1 MSVLTVLM
9 NGSSPRGRGKPP
21 DRLNHR
27 ADPRLIPA
35 WAGKTARAVSAAPT
49 AGAHPRVGGENYKQI
64 GMDEARAGSSPR
76 GRGKPEEGRTGTLR
90 GGLIPAWA
98 GKTGWA
104 PTVPGWRWAHPRV
117 GGENQT
123 RETNHWRTS
132 GSSPRGRG
140 KHGDQTVK
148 HLDDRLIPA
157 WAGKTLMSAVASSI
171 VRAHPRVG
179 GENNPGMAYTLA
191 SVGSSP
197 RGRGKPRR
205 VRPST
210 CTGGLI
216 PAWAGKTSLIVSP
229 SSVLT
234 AHPRV
239 GGENTNPD
247 APVTPETGS
256 SPRGRGKPERGRH
269 NAAQEGLIPAW
280 AGKTG
285 FTDVA
290 REAATAHPRV
300 GGENGMYWECA
311 RAAAGSSPRGRG
323 KHCQAL
329 PLRARRRLIPAWAG
343 KTIRRWRSRS

>member
-1 MSVLTVLM
+1 M
-9 NGSSPRGRGKPP
+9 GSSPRGRGKP
-21 DRLNHR
+21 DARDESL
-27 ADPRLIPA
+27 AVISLIPA
-35 WAGKTARAVSAAPT
+35 WAGKTRRPDRFARRGP
-49 AGAHPRVGGENYKQI
+49 AHPRVGGENTHEC
-64 GMDEARAGSSPR
+64 GSLVHREGSSPR
-76 GRGKPEEGRTGTLR
+76 GRGKQSRN
-90 GGLIPAWA
+90 GLHA
-98 GKTGWA
+98 
-104 PTVPGWRWAHPRV
+104 R
-117 GGENQT
+117 Q
-123 RETNHWRTS
+123 
-132 GSSPRGRG
+132 
-140 KHGDQTVK
+140 
-148 HLDDRLIPA
+148 
-157 WAGKTLMSAVASSI
+157 
-171 VRAHPRVG
+171 
-179 GENNPGMAYTLA
+179 
-191 SVGSSP
+191 
-197 RGRGKPRR
+197 
-205 VRPST
+205 
-210 CTGGLI
+210 CGLI

>member
-1 MSVLTVLM
+1 
-9 NGSSPRGRGKPP
+9 
-21 DRLNHR
+21 
-27 ADPRLIPA
+27 
-35 WAGKTARAVSAAPT
+35 
-49 AGAHPRVGGENYKQI
+49 
-64 GMDEARAGSSPR
+64 MDEARAGSSPR

-148 HLDDRLIPA
+148 RLDDRLIPA

-300 GGENGMYWECA
+300 GGENTVKRCRYALDG
-311 RAAAGSSPRGRG
+311 GSSPRGRG
-323 KHCQAL
+323 KRYAAGDRAL
-329 PLRARRRLIPAWAG
+329 DAGLIPAWAG
-343 KTIRRWRSRS
+343 KTPWP

>member
-140 KHGDQTVK
+140 KHAVT
-148 HLDDRLIPA
+148 LDRVTLTRLIPA
-157 WAGKTLMSAVASSI
+157 WAGKTAGRFASPGK
-171 VRAHPRVG
+171 RQAHPRVG
-179 GENNPGMAYTLA
+179 GENVTDGRSTRVAR
-191 SVGSSP
+191 GSSP
-197 RGRGKPRR
+197 RGRGKLSGDWQG
-205 VRPST
+205 VWD
-210 CTGGLI
+210 G
-216 PAWAGKTSLIVSP
+216 
-229 SSVLT
+229 
-234 AHPRV
+234 
-239 GGENTNPD
+239 
-247 APVTPETGS
+247 
-256 SPRGRGKPERGRH
+256 
-269 NAAQEGLIPAW
+269 
-280 AGKTG
+280 
-285 FTDVA
+285 
-290 REAATAHPRV
+290 
-300 GGENGMYWECA
+300 
-311 RAAAGSSPRGRG
+311 
-323 KHCQAL
+323 
-329 PLRARRRLIPAWAG
+329 RLIPAWAG
-343 KTIRRWRSRS
+343 KTRLWGMWDRR